1 MNAVAAA
8 VDPQALDIPA
18 APPAIVSTSGE
29 TSDDDEMSLEANN
42 DKPDEDDKP
51 DDDEDDDTRRFT
63 QADELF
69 DAQLDDNDEAYVYK
83 HLRSGVQE
91 TVTVKRDTER
101 QEIKVFKPRNSDAV
115 LSCPCC
121 FQIVCMDCQRHDRYP
136 NQYRAMFVMGIT
148 VRWDQRLVYD
158 DKNKG
163 LVQYDTGG
171 GSTNHTSTIPASDS
185 AVYYT
190 VCCANCQTTV
200 AALDMEE
207 EVYHFYGCLASA

>member
-8 VDPQALDIPA
+8 VDPQALDIPD
-18 APPAIVSTSGE
+18 APSAVVVTSGE
-29 TSDDDEMSLEANN
+29 TTDDDAIALEANN
-42 DKPDEDDKP
+42 DKPGEAE
-51 DDDEDDDTRRFT
+51 DDEDDETLRFT
-63 QADELF
+63 HPDELF

-91 TVTVKRDTER
+91 TVTVKRDTAK
-101 QEIKVFKPRNSDAV
+101 QEIKVLKPRNSDAV

-136 NQYRAMFVMGIT
+136 NQFRAMFVMGIT

-158 DKNKG
+158 DKVKM

-171 GSTNHTSTIPASDS
+171 STNPPSTIPASDS
-185 AVYYT
+185 TVYHT